1 MFTTRLGESAKCI
14 ASVSVSHFP
23 SLSYTDFTLAGIE
36 CVLGG
41 GRATPIMCTY
51 MKFYLVCLAY
61 KHASAVRGELPGLF
75 SHLLLLS
82 PLRLLLPASRITL
95 SLKRFL

>member
-41 GRATPIMCTY
+41 GRATPYHVYIY
-51 MKFYLVCLAY
+51 
-61 KHASAVRGELPGLF
+61 EI
-75 SHLLLLS
+75 LLGVFG
-82 PLRLLLPASRITL
+82 I
-95 SLKRFL
+95 